1 MIRRPDTKVSGP
13 PRKERLSLLG
23 SREVLIDAQI
33 VQVGGAG
40 YEMVGVAVGNG
51 VGYKRHE

>member
-1 MIRRPDTKVSGP
+1 LDVAARGCGGRGPLDWLELSGP
-13 PRKERLSLLG
+13 SASDDSDTT
-23 SREVLIDAQI
+23 SR
-33 VQVGGAG
+33 GAG

>member
-1 MIRRPDTKVSGP
+1 MIR
-13 PRKERLSLLG
+13 RKERLSLLG